1 VTGPLRVDSE
11 IGRLRRVLVHEPGLE
26 VDHMVP
32 ATMDELL
39 FDDVL
44 YGERARNEHRLFR
57 RIFQVLGVEVVEALD
72 VLAATLDDP
81 EARGWILDRLPED
94 VPQPL
99 AATLRDA
106 PGRNLAVMLTAGV
119 RRETAGDGFEVG
131 DLFAVPPLPNWCFQ
145 RDPQVVLGT
154 GVIHGAMATRA
165 REREGLLART
175 MFAFH
180 PELRRAPV
188 LHDPAVADDGA
199 ALEGGDVAVFG
210 PDIVAVGHSERTC
223 RRSIEALAASLSALE
238 DGPRW
243 LLVVELPKRRAYMHL
258 DTVITQLDA
267 GHALV
272 FPPVVESHGGQGA
285 PVFEIDLHGA
295 AREPAARGSLLEAL
309 AHRGTDLEPVPCGGS
324 DPLRQQRE
332 QWTDGANALALAPGV
347 VVIYERNTATLDTL
361 ARHGYAVV
369 EAEDLVL
376 GRKELHL
383 DRPEPTCIA
392 LPSTEISRARGG
404 PHCLSHPLLRDPV

>member
-1 VTGPLRVDSE
+1 MTGPLRVDSE

-44 YGERARNEHRLFR
+44 HGDRARDEHRLFR

-72 VLAATLDDP
+72 LLAATLDDP
-81 EARGWILDRLPED
+81 EARAWLLDRLPED
-94 VPQPL
+94 VPKSL
-99 AATLRDA
+99 AATLRAA
-106 PGRNLAVMLTAGV
+106 PGRDLAVMLTTGV
-119 RRETAGDGFEVG
+119 RRETAGDGFEVN

-145 RDPQVVLGT
+145 RDPQVVLGS

-165 REREGLLART
+165 REREGLLSRA
-175 MFAFH
+175 MFGFH
-180 PELRRAPV
+180 PDLRNAPV
-188 LHDPAVADDGA
+188 LHDPAVAGDGA
-199 ALEGGDVAVFG
+199 ALEGGDVVVFG
-210 PDIVAVGHSERTC
+210 PDIIAVGHSERTN
-223 RRSIEALAASLSALE
+223 RQSIEALAQSLSGME

-258 DTVITQLDA
+258 DTVITPLDR

-285 PVFEIDLHGA
+285 PVYEIDLQGA
-295 AREPAARGSLLEAL
+295 GREPAARGSLLEAL
-309 AHRGTDLEPVPCGGS
+309 AHRGMDLEPVPCGGA

-361 ARHGYAVV
+361 AKHGYAVV
-369 EAEDLVL
+369 DAADLVL

-383 DRPEPTCIA
+383 DRPASTCIA

-404 PHCLSHPLLRDPV
+404 PHCLSHPLVRDPV